1 MNLSESDRE
10 QLIELAKLEME
21 LGKVRGHHAKLS
33 AADPAEDVNREF
45 LEISEKLSS
54 SRAEYEDSELEAKRI
69 GEDLGLVE
77 KRIER
82 DKALIEK
89 SSNASELSGLQHEM
103 ATLESRKSNLE
114 TELLEKMEQQE
125 SISSV
130 IDQLTE
136 KKQILREKL
145 AEVESSHTAEL
156 AETRTQLE
164 QLEDTRSELLGG
176 LPGVVSEEYQRKA
189 KRGVPVGMLQSG
201 ACSACHLNLNATEL
215 GAIRAKPADEL
226 VNCPECQAILI
237 R

>member
-21 LGKVRGHHAKLS
+21 LGKVRGQHKKLS
-33 AADPAEDVNREF
+33 ASDPAEEVNSEF
-45 LEISEKLSS
+45 LEISEKLGS

-69 GEDLGLVE
+69 GEDLELVE

-82 DKALIEK
+82 DRALIDK
-89 SSNASELSGLQHEM
+89 SSNASELNGLQHEM
-103 ATLESRKSNLE
+103 LTLESRKSNLE
-114 TELLEKMEQQE
+114 TELLEIMEKQE

-130 IDQLTE
+130 IEELTE
-136 KKQILREKL
+136 KKQSLREKL
-145 AEVESSHTAEL
+145 AEVETSHSKEMSEL
-156 AETRTQLE
+156 MAQL
-164 QLEDTRSELLGG
+164 QNLEKTRSELLGN
-176 LPGVVSEEYQRKA
+176 LPEAVSEEYQRKA
-189 KRGVPVGMLQSG
+189 NRGVPVGMLQSG

>member
-21 LGKVRGHHAKLS
+21 LGKVKGQFTKLS
-33 AADPAEDVNREF
+33 SSDPAEDVNSEF
-45 LEISEKLSS
+45 LAISEKLSS

-69 GEDLGLVE
+69 TEDLELVE

-82 DKALIEK
+82 DRMLIEN

-125 SISSV
+125 SITAV

-136 KKQILREKL
+136 KKQSLREKL
-145 AEVESSHTAEL
+145 AEVETSHSAEL
-156 AETRTQLE
+156 SEAKAQLAQLE
-164 QLEDTRSELLGG
+164 ETRSELLGS
-176 LPGVVSEEYQRKA
+176 LPEAVSEEYQRKA

-215 GAIRAKPADEL
+215 AAIRAKPADEL